1 MKIFTLTLNPAFDL
15 HAGADAFLLHRE
27 CIAELLSRDAGGK
40 GVNIS
45 RALNAHGVENEA
57 LVLLGR
63 DNGADFARML
73 DGYGLSHVDFETEGR
88 IRENITV
95 HVKDERETRLS
106 FRGFAA
112 EDGVLDEL
120 ERYLLPR
127 IEAGDAVTFTGSV
140 PSGISHTRVLAFL
153 SRVKARGAQLVL
165 DSKSLARE
173 DLVSLRPALIKPN
186 EEEVAAYVG
195 YPVKTLPDALRGARA
210 LADTGIA
217 NVMVSFG
224 GEGALLVASG
234 HAFIARPPRITPV
247 STVGAGDSSIAGFLR
262 AAQEGLSA
270 MECLCTAVAFGTA
283 ACLTSGTEPPDPKD
297 VARILPCVTAEEI
310 PGF

>member
-1 MKIFTLTLNPAFDL
+1 MKIYTITLSPAYDV
-15 HAGADAFLLHRE
+15 HATAKALALKHENLAHVKR
-27 CIAELLSRDAGGK
+27 RDAGGK

-45 RALNAHGVENEA
+45 RALNAHGVENEE

-63 DNGADFARML
+63 DNGAEFSRML
-73 DGYGLSHVDFETEGR
+73 DGYGLAHVDFETDGR

-112 EDGVLDEL
+112 EDGVLDDV

-140 PSGISHTRVLAFL
+140 PTGVSHGRVMTFL

-165 DSKSLARE
+165 DSKSLTKE

-195 YPVKTLPDALRGARA
+195 YPVKTLTDALAGARA

-247 STVGAGDSSIAGFLR
+247 STVGAGDSSIAGFLC